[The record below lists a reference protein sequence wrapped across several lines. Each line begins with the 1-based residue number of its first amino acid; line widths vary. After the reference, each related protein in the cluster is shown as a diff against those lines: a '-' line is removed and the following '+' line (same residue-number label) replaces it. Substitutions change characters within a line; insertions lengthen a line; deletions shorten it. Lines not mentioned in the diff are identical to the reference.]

1 MSSHPLSSLLLT
13 DFFLYLCTMILIVD
27 DDITIRMSLSLLL
40 KKAGYEVKA
49 AAGPEEAMNVVRE
62 TEPELVL
69 LDMNF
74 TLATSGDEGLT
85 LLKQIKLFRPDTPVI
100 LMTAWGS
107 IPLAVEGIKNGAAD
121 FITKPWDNT
130 LLLQRIET
138 TIRLSASNMVSKD
151 AFDRCKIIGN
161 NPDLLKVL
169 EQVRRVAA
177 SSAPVLIMGENGTGK
192 ELIAEAIH
200 LNSPRRKQPFVKVNL
215 GGISSSLFESEMF
228 GHKKGSFTG
237 AFTDREGRFSV
248 ADKGTIFL
256 DEIGDL
262 DPNSQVKLLRVLQ
275 EHTFEVLGE
284 SRPRKV
290 DIRVVSATNANLPE
304 MVMDKTF
311 REDLFYR
318 INLITITLP
327 PLRERKDDI
336 PLLVKH
342 FAQQFAKSCGEQEPK
357 FTTDAMEFLTALPYP
372 GNIRELKNLVE
383 RTIIMTE
390 SSVIDIDDIKIH
402 LSADTKPVKGV
413 LYDRERQTIVEML
426 KKFDGNMSKTAAHL
440 GITRQTL
447 YRRMEKYDIP
457 R

>member
-1 MSSHPLSSLLLT
+1 
-13 DFFLYLCTMILIVD
+13 MILIVD

-40 KKAGYEVKA
+40 KKAGYEVKP
-49 AAGPEEAMNVVRE
+49 AAGPEEAMKVVRE
-62 TEPELVL
+62 SEPELIL

-74 TLATSGDEGLT
+74 SLATSGDEGLT
-85 LLKQIKLFRPDTPVI
+85 LLKQIKLFLPDTPVI

-121 FITKPWDNT
+121 FITKPWDNN

-138 TIRLSASNMVSKD
+138 TITLSGPNMVSKD
-151 AFDRCKIIGN
+151 AFDRGKIIGN
-161 NPDLLKVL
+161 NPELLKVL

-200 LNSPRRKQPFVKVNL
+200 LNSPRKKQPFVKVNL

-228 GHKKGSFTG
+228 GHKKGAFTG

-290 DIRVVSATNANLPE
+290 DIRVVSATNANLAK
-304 MVMDKTF
+304 MVADRTF

-327 PLRERKDDI
+327 PLRDRKDDI

-342 FAQQFAKSCGEQEPK
+342 FAKEFTKSGSEPEPR
-357 FTTDAMEFLTALPYP
+357 FTTDAMSLLTSLPYP

-383 RTIIMTE
+383 RIIIMSE
-390 SSVIDIDDIKIH
+390 SSTIDIDDIKNH
-402 LSADTKPVKGV
+402 LSDSTSAPGTVKSV
-413 LYDRERQTIVEML
+413 LTDNERQVIVDTL

-440 GITRQTL
+440 GITRQAL
-447 YRRMEKYDIP
+447 YRRMEKYGIP

>member
-1 MSSHPLSSLLLT
+1 
-13 DFFLYLCTMILIVD
+13 MILIVD

-40 KKAGYEVKA
+40 KKAGYEVKP
-49 AAGPEEAMNVVRE
+49 AAGPEEAMKVVRE
-62 TEPELVL
+62 SEPELIL

-74 TLATSGDEGLT
+74 SLATSGDEGLT
-85 LLKQIKLFRPDTPVI
+85 LLKQIKLFLPDTPVI

-121 FITKPWDNT
+121 FITKPWDNN

-138 TIRLSASNMVSKD
+138 TIKLSGPNMVSKD
-151 AFDRCKIIGN
+151 AFDRGKIIGN
-161 NPDLLKVL
+161 NPELLKVL

-200 LNSPRRKQPFVKVNL
+200 LNSPRKKQPFVKVNL

-228 GHKKGSFTG
+228 GHKKGAFTG

-290 DIRVVSATNANLPE
+290 DIRVVSATNANLAK
-304 MVMDKTF
+304 MVADRTF

-327 PLRERKDDI
+327 PLRDRKDDI

-342 FAQQFAKSCGEQEPK
+342 FAKEFTKSGSEPEPR
-357 FTTDAMEFLTALPYP
+357 FTTDAMSLLTSLPYP

-383 RTIIMTE
+383 RIIIMSE
-390 SSVIDIDDIKIH
+390 SSTIDIDDIKNH
-402 LSADTKPVKGV
+402 LSDSTSAPGTVKSV
-413 LYDRERQTIVEML
+413 LTDNERQVIVDTL

-440 GITRQTL
+440 GITRQAL
-447 YRRMEKYDIP
+447 YRRMEKYGIP